1 MARRKRK
8 SRRKGLRGLG
18 CDCGRGLRGL
28 GMETPAG
35 YLTVQ
40 GKPAPTLQPA
50 SSGGGMRRLLVG
62 GAVLAATAAAGWY
75 GWKWW
80 QARKGPEAVQRGLL
94 PGQITPRQMT
104 EAEAAAG
111 GA

>member
-8 SRRKGLRGLG
+8 SRRK
-18 CDCGRGLRGL
+18 GLRGL

-50 SSGGGMRRLLVG
+50 AGGGSLRRIAIS
-62 GAVLAATAAAGWY
+62 GAILAVTAAAGWY

-80 QARKGPEAVQRGLL
+80 QARKNTSSAAPRGLL

-104 EAEAAAG
+104 EAEAEAG
-111 GA
+111 GV